1 MRVNVDHD
9 ADTASDI
16 RSVHA
21 TATFVSK
28 VVVKNNE
35 KATTKNNKKL
45 CRRTARR
52 ADCQDL
58 VNCRNKL
65 HNESTTNRSNAS

>member
-35 KATTKNNKKL
+35 KATTKKQQEAL
-45 CRRTARR
+45 QTDR
-52 ADCQDL
+52 AT
-58 VNCRNKL
+58 R
-65 HNESTTNRSNAS
+65 